1 MAVTA
6 LFPLKAGKRSVSAA
20 LGRTTDYVKNP
31 DKTDGGEWVSAYE
44 CDPLTVDAEFAF
56 SKSQYAKITGRNQG
70 SHDVIAYHLRQA
82 FKPGEIDAE
91 TANEIGYKL
100 ALRLTK
106 GKHAFVCCTHTDR
119 HHLHNH
125 IVFNSTSLDC
135 TRKFRN
141 FKYSYNAIR
150 KISDLLCAEYGL
162 SIVEKPKLSNGRDYG
177 KWLRGTKT
185 KSGRQI
191 LCDIIDNFL
200 SVGLTITELFSRL
213 KEAGCEIKTGKRIS
227 IKPPQSKKFFRL
239 DKLGDDYSYETIL
252 ERLSGKRKVNIETA
266 PKQKPN
272 LLIGIQQKIAEGKGA
287 GYEHWAKIFNLKQL
301 SKTLIFLKEKGID
314 DYDDLVSKSS
324 EMSAQTHELNEK
336 IRGIDSRLK
345 EISELQ
351 KQIGTYSKT
360 KEKYQAW
367 RSIKNKNKAE
377 QFYEIPE
384 NRADI
389 VLHQA
394 AKKFF
399 EEYIEA
405 HADEIIPSIKSLKQ
419 EWAKLK
425 TEKSSLYKD
434 YNKIKVDAKELAV
447 AKQNAEAVL
456 FGQNRENS
464 SQKSVGFERRNLNG
478 FRWKTK
484 AAERSDA

>member
-20 LGRTTDYVKNP
+20 LGRTTDYIKNP
-31 DKTDGGEWVSAYE
+31 EKTDGGEWVSAYE
-44 CDPLTVDAEFAF
+44 CDPLTVYAEFAF

-119 HHLHNH
+119 HHIHNH

-141 FKYSYNAIR
+141 FKYSYTAIR
-150 KISDLLCAEYGL
+150 NISDLLCAEYGL
-162 SIVEKPKLSNGRDYG
+162 SIVANPKLSNGRDYG
-177 KWLRGTKT
+177 KWLRGTKA

-191 LCDIIDNFL
+191 LCEIIDSSI
-200 SVGLTITELFSRL
+200 SVGLTITEFFERL
-213 KEAGCEIKTGKRIS
+213 KQSGCEVKTGKRIS
-227 IKPPQSKKFFRL
+227 IKPPQSKKSFRL
-239 DKLGDDYSYETIL
+239 DKLSEDYSYDAIL
-252 ERLSGKRKVNIETA
+252 ERLSGKRIVTKEIATKA
-266 PKQKPN
+266 KPN
-272 LLIGIQQKIAEGKGA
+272 LLIDIQAKIAEGKGA

-301 SKTLIFLKEKGID
+301 SKTLIFLKEKGIET
-314 DYDDLVSKSS
+314 YEGLVSKSS
-324 EMSAQTHELNEK
+324 EMSAEVNELNKK

-351 KQIGTYSKT
+351 KHIGTYGKT
-360 KEKYQAW
+360 KEKFQAW
-367 RSIKNKNKAE
+367 RNIKNKKKAE
-377 QFYEIPE
+377 EFYEVAE

-389 VLHQA
+389 VLHLA

-399 EEYIEA
+399 NE
-405 HADEIIPSIKSLKQ
+405 HKNLRVDGKIPSIESLRQ

-425 TEKSSLYKD
+425 TEKSLLYKD
-434 YNKIKVDAKELAV
+434 YNQIKSEAKELAV
-447 AKQNAEAVL
+447 ARQNAEAVL
-456 FGQNRENS
+456 FGENREGIP
-464 SQKSVGFERRNLNG
+464 QKSVSFER
-478 FRWKTK
+478 
-484 AAERSDA
+484 

>member
-119 HHLHNH
+119 SHIHNH

-141 FKYSYNAIR
+141 FKYSYTAIR

-162 SIVEKPKLSNGRDYG
+162 SIVENPKLSNGRDYG

-191 LCDIIDNFL
+191 LCDIIDNSL
-200 SVGLTITELFSRL
+200 SVGLTIVEFLERL
-213 KEAGCEIKTGKRIS
+213 KQSGCEIKTGKRIS

-239 DKLGDDYSYETIL
+239 DRLGENYNYDTIL
-252 ERLSGKRKVNIETA
+252 ERLSGKRIETKELA
-266 PKQKPN
+266 PKNKPN
-272 LLIGIQQKIAEGKGA
+272 LLIDIQAKIAEGKGA

-301 SKTLIFLKEKGID
+301 SKTLIFLKEKGIE
-314 DYDDLVSKSS
+314 DYDELVRKSS
-324 EMSAQTHELNEK
+324 EMSAKTNELNIK

-345 EISELQ
+345 EITELQ
-351 KQIGTYSKT
+351 KHIGTYGKT
-360 KEKYQAW
+360 KEKFQAW
-367 RSIKNKNKAE
+367 QSIKNKNKAE
-377 QFYEIPE
+377 EFYEIPE

-399 EEYIEA
+399 
-405 HADEIIPSIKSLKQ
+405 DEHKNLRVDGKLPSINSLRQ
-419 EWAKLK
+419 EWATLK
-425 TEKSSLYKD
+425 SEKSLLYKN
-434 YNKIKVDAKELAV
+434 YNKIKSYAKELAV
-447 AKQNAEAVL
+447 ARQNAEAVL
-456 FGQNRENS
+456 FGENRERVP
-464 SQKSVGFERRNLNG
+464 QKSVGFER
-478 FRWKTK
+478 
-484 AAERSDA
+484 

>member
-20 LGRTTDYVKNP
+20 LGRTTTYVKNP

-141 FKYSYNAIR
+141 FKYSYTAIR
-150 KISDLLCAEYGL
+150 KISDLLCVEYGL
-162 SIVEKPKLSNGRDYG
+162 SIVEHPKLSNGRDYG

-185 KSGRQI
+185 KSGRQN
-191 LCDIIDNFL
+191 LCEIIDSSIF
-200 SVGLTITELFSRL
+200 VGLSITEFFERL
-213 KEAGCEIKTGKRIS
+213 KQAGCEIKAGKRIS

-239 DKLGDDYSYETIL
+239 DKLGEDYSYDAIL
-252 ERLSGKRKVNIETA
+252 ERLSGKRNVATEIV
-266 PKQKPN
+266 PKNKPN
-272 LLIGIQQKIAEGKGA
+272 LLIDIQAKIAEGKGA

-301 SKTLIFLKEKGID
+301 AKTLIFLQEKGIE
-314 DYDDLVSKSS
+314 DYDELVRISS
-324 EMSAQTHELNEK
+324 EMSAKNHELNKK
-336 IRGIDSRLK
+336 ISDIDSRLK
-345 EISELQ
+345 EITELQ
-351 KQIGTYSKT
+351 KHIGTYGKT
-360 KEKYQAW
+360 KEKFQAW
-367 RSIKNKNKAE
+367 RSIKNKKKADE
-377 QFYEIPE
+377 FYETPD

-399 EEYIEA
+399 EEYKDA
-405 HADEIIPSIKSLKQ
+405 HTDEKIPSMKSLKQ
-419 EWAKLK
+419 EWVMLK
-425 TEKSSLYKD
+425 TKKSLLYKD
-434 YNKIKVDAKELAV
+434 YNKIKGDVKELAV
-447 AKQNAEAVL
+447 ARQNAEAVL
-456 FGQNRENS
+456 FGENRERIP
-464 SQKSVGFERRNLNG
+464 QKSVGFER
-478 FRWKTK
+478 
-484 AAERSDA
+484 

>member
-100 ALRLTK
+100 AKRLTK

-141 FKYSYNAIR
+141 FKYSYTAIR

-162 SIVEKPKLSNGRDYG
+162 SIIEHPKLSNGRDYG

-191 LCDIIDNFL
+191 LCDIIDNSI
-200 SVGLTITELFSRL
+200 SVGITLTEFFERL
-213 KEAGCEIKTGKRIS
+213 NQAGCEIKTGKRIS
-227 IKPPQSKKFFRL
+227 IKPPQNKKFFRL
-239 DKLGDDYSYETIL
+239 DRLGEDYSYEAIL
-252 ERLSGKRKVNIETA
+252 ERLSGKRNISVEFATKV
-266 PKQKPN
+266 KPN
-272 LLIGIQQKIAEGKGA
+272 LLIDIQAKIAEGKGA

-301 SKTLIFLKEKGID
+301 AKTLIFLQEKGIES
-314 DYDDLVSKSS
+314 YEDLVRESS
-324 EMSAQTHELNEK
+324 EMSAKKNQLNER
-336 IRGIDSRLK
+336 ISGIDSRLK

-351 KQIGTYSKT
+351 KHIDTYGKT
-360 KEKYQAW
+360 KEKFKMWQ
-367 RSIKNKNKAE
+367 SIKNKQKADE
-377 QFYEIPE
+377 FYEASD

-399 EEYIEA
+399 NE
-405 HADEIIPSIKSLKQ
+405 HKNLRVDGKIPSIESLRQ

-425 TEKSSLYKD
+425 SKKSSLYKD
-434 YNKIKVDAKELAV
+434 YNKIKGDAKELAV
-447 AKQNAEAVL
+447 ARQNAEAVL
-456 FGQNRENS
+456 CGQNRERS
-464 SQKSVGFERRNLNG
+464 PQKSAGFER
-478 FRWKTK
+478 
-484 AAERSDA
+484 

>member
-20 LGRTTDYVKNP
+20 LGRTTTYVKNP
-31 DKTDGGEWVSAYE
+31 EKTDGGEWVSAYE

-91 TANEIGYKL
+91 TANEIGYEL
-100 ALRLTK
+100 AKRLTK

-119 HHLHNH
+119 SHIHNH

-141 FKYSYNAIR
+141 FKYSYSAIR
-150 KISDLLCAEYGL
+150 KITDLLCAENGL
-162 SIVEKPKLSNGRDYG
+162 SIVENPKLSNGRDYG

-191 LCDIIDNFL
+191 LCEIIDNFV
-200 SVGLTITELFSRL
+200 SVGITLTEFFERL
-213 KEAGCEIKTGKRIS
+213 KQAGCEIKTGKRIS

-239 DKLGDDYSYETIL
+239 DKLGEDYSYEAIL
-252 ERLSGKRKVNIETA
+252 ERLSGKRIVTKEIATKV
-266 PKQKPN
+266 KPN
-272 LLIGIQQKIAEGKGA
+272 LLIDIQAKIAEGKGA

-301 SKTLIFLKEKGID
+301 SKTLIFLKEKGIET
-314 DYDDLVSKSS
+314 YEDLVSKSS
-324 EMSAQTHELNEK
+324 EMSAKVNELNTT

-351 KQIGTYSKT
+351 KFIGTYGKT

-367 RSIKNKNKAE
+367 RNIKNKKKAE
-377 QFYEIPE
+377 EFYEVPE

-399 EEYIEA
+399 NE
-405 HADEIIPSIKSLKQ
+405 HKNLRVDGKIPSIKSLKQ

-425 TEKSSLYKD
+425 SEKSSLYKD
-434 YNKIKVDAKELAV
+434 YNKIKGDAKELAV

-456 FGQNRENS
+456 FGENRERIP
-464 SQKSVGFERRNLNG
+464 QKSVGFER
-478 FRWKTK
+478 
-484 AAERSDA
+484 

>member
-1 MAVTA
+1 VAVTA

-31 DKTDGGEWVSAYE
+31 NKTDGGEWVSAYE

-82 FKPGEIDAE
+82 FKPGEIDAA

-141 FKYSYNAIR
+141 FKYSYTAIR

-162 SIVEKPKLSNGRDYG
+162 SIVENPKLSNGRDYG

-191 LCDIIDNFL
+191 LCEIIDASI
-200 SVGLTITELFSRL
+200 SVGITLTEFFDRL
-213 KEAGCEIKTGKRIS
+213 KQAGCEIKTSKRIS
-227 IKPPQSKKFFRL
+227 IKPPQNKTFFRL
-239 DKLGDDYSYETIL
+239 DKLGEDYSYEAIL
-252 ERLSGKRKVNIETA
+252 ERLSGKRNVAIEIKA
-266 PKQKPN
+266 QNKPN
-272 LLIGIQQKIAEGKGA
+272 LLIDIQVKIAEGKGA
-287 GYEHWAKIFNLKQL
+287 GYEHWAKIFNLKEAA
-301 SKTLIFLKEKGID
+301 KTLIFLKEKGIE
-314 DYDDLVSKSS
+314 DYGELVRISS
-324 EMSAQTHELNEK
+324 EMSAKRNELSKK
-336 IRGIDSRLK
+336 ISGIDSRLK

-351 KQIGTYSKT
+351 KQIGTYGKT
-360 KEKYQAW
+360 KEKFQAW
-367 RSIKNKNKAE
+367 RNIKNKKKAE
-377 QFYEIPE
+377 EFYEASE

-399 EEYIEA
+399 EEYKVA
-405 HADEIIPSIKSLKQ
+405 HADEKIPSIKSLQ
-419 EWAKLK
+419 QDWAKLK
-425 TEKSSLYKD
+425 SEKSLLYKD
-434 YNKIKVDAKELAV
+434 YNKIKSEAKELAI
-447 AKQNAEAVL
+447 ARQNAEAVL
-456 FGQNRENS
+456 FGENRERIP
-464 SQKSVGFERRNLNG
+464 QKSVGFER
-478 FRWKTK
+478 
-484 AAERSDA
+484 

>member
-6 LFPLKAGKRSVSAA
+6 LFPLKAGNRSVSAA
-20 LGRTTDYVKNP
+20 LGRTTTYVKNP
-31 DKTDGGEWVSAYE
+31 EKTDGGEWVSAYE
-44 CDPLTVDAEFAF
+44 CDPLTVDSEFAF

-100 ALRLTK
+100 AMRLTK
-106 GKHAFVCCTHTDR
+106 GKYAFVCCTHTDR

-141 FKYSYNAIR
+141 FKYSYSAIR
-150 KISDLLCAEYGL
+150 KISDLLCVENGL
-162 SIVEKPKLSNGRDYG
+162 SIVKNPKLSSGRDYG

-191 LCDIIDNFL
+191 LCDIIDDSI
-200 SVGLTITELFSRL
+200 SVVLTIAEFFERL
-213 KEAGCEIKTGKRIS
+213 KQAGCEIKTGKRIS
-227 IKPPQSKKFFRL
+227 IKPPNSKKFFRL
-239 DKLGDDYSYETIL
+239 DKLGEDYSYDAIL
-252 ERLSGKRKVNIETA
+252 ERLSGKRKVQTEIKPLN
-266 PKQKPN
+266 KPN
-272 LLIGIQQKIAEGKGA
+272 LLIDIQAKIAEGKGA
-287 GYEHWAKIFNLKQL
+287 GYEHWAKIFNLKETA
-301 SKTLIFLKEKGID
+301 KTLIFIKEKGIET
-314 DYDDLVSKSS
+314 YEDLVSKSS
-324 EMSAQTHELNEK
+324 EMTAKANELNKK
-336 IRGIDSRLK
+336 IRGIDIRLK

-351 KQIGTYSKT
+351 KHIGTYGKT

-367 RSIKNKNKAE
+367 RNIKNKQKSDE
-377 QFYEIPE
+377 FYEVPE

-399 EEYIEA
+399 
-405 HADEIIPSIKSLKQ
+405 DEHKNLRVDGKIPNIKSLQQ
-419 EWAKLK
+419 ECAKLK
-425 TEKSSLYKD
+425 AEKSLLYKD
-434 YNKIKVDAKELAV
+434 YNKIKSEAKELAI

-456 FGQNRENS
+456 FEKNRERVP
-464 SQKSVGFERRNLNG
+464 QKSVGFER
-478 FRWKTK
+478 
-484 AAERSDA
+484 

>member
-20 LGRTTDYVKNP
+20 LGRTTTYVKNP

-56 SKSQYAKITGRNQG
+56 AKSQYAKITGRNQG

-100 ALRLTK
+100 AKRLTK

-119 HHLHNH
+119 QHIHNH

-141 FKYSYNAIR
+141 FKYSYTAIR

-162 SIVEKPKLSNGRDYG
+162 SIVEHPKLSNGRDYG

-185 KSGRQI
+185 KSGRQN
-191 LCDIIDNFL
+191 LCDIIDESI

-227 IKPPQSKKFFRL
+227 IKPPQGKRFFQL
-239 DKLGDDYSYETIL
+239 DKLGEDYSYDAIL
-252 ERLSGKRKVNIETA
+252 ERLSGKRKVNIEIA
-266 PKQKPN
+266 PKNKPN
-272 LLIGIQQKIAEGKGA
+272 LLIDIQAKIAEGKSA
-287 GYEHWAKIFNLKQL
+287 GYEQWAKIFNLKQL
-301 SKTLIFLKEKGID
+301 SKTLIFLKEKGIES
-314 DYDDLVSKSS
+314 YDDLVSKSS
-324 EMSAQTHELNEK
+324 EMSAKRDELSEK
-336 IRGIDSRLK
+336 IRGIDNRLK
-345 EISELQ
+345 DITELQ
-351 KQIGTYSKT
+351 KHIGTYGKT

-367 RSIKNKNKAE
+367 RNIKNKQKAE
-377 QFYEIPE
+377 EFYETPE

-399 EEYIEA
+399 NE
-405 HADEIIPSIKSLKQ
+405 HKNLRVDEKIPNIKSLQQ

-425 TEKSSLYKD
+425 VEKSLLYKD
-434 YNKIKVDAKELAV
+434 LNNIKGEAKELAV
-447 AKQNAEAVL
+447 ARQNAEVIL
-456 FGQNRENS
+456 FGDKRERLP
-464 SQKSVGFERRNLNG
+464 QKSVGFER
-478 FRWKTK
+478 
-484 AAERSDA
+484 

>member
-31 DKTDGGEWVSAYE
+31 EKTDGGEWVSAYE

-91 TANEIGYKL
+91 TANEIGYEL
-100 ALRLTK
+100 AKRLTK

-141 FKYSYNAIR
+141 FKYSYTAIR

-162 SIVEKPKLSNGRDYG
+162 SIVEHPKLSNGRDYG

-191 LCDIIDNFL
+191 LCEIIDNSI
-200 SVGLTITELFSRL
+200 SVGITLTEFFERL
-213 KEAGCEIKTGKRIS
+213 KQSGCEIKTGKRIS
-227 IKPPQSKKFFRL
+227 VKPPQSKRFFRL
-239 DKLGDDYSYETIL
+239 DILGEDYSYDAIL
-252 ERLSGKRKVNIETA
+252 ERLSGKRKIKIEIA
-266 PKQKPN
+266 PKNKPN
-272 LLIGIQQKIAEGKGA
+272 LIIDIQAKIAEGKGA

-301 SKTLIFLKEKGID
+301 AKTLIFLQEKGVET
-314 DYDDLVSKSS
+314 YEDLVSKSS
-324 EMSAQTHELNEK
+324 EMSAKVNELNK
-336 IRGIDSRLK
+336 TIHGIDSRLK
-345 EISELQ
+345 EITELQ
-351 KQIGTYSKT
+351 KQIGTYGKT
-360 KEKYQAW
+360 KEKFKAW
-367 RSIKNKNKAE
+367 RNIKNKKKAE
-377 QFYEIPE
+377 DFYEIPE

-399 EEYIEA
+399 NE
-405 HADEIIPSIKSLKQ
+405 HKNLRVDGKIPSIKSLEQ

-425 TEKSSLYKD
+425 SQKSLLYKD
-434 YNKIKVDAKELAV
+434 LNNIKGEAKELVV
-447 AKQNAEAVL
+447 AKQNAEAIL
-456 FGQNRENS
+456 FGKNCEHS
-464 SQKSVGFERRNLNG
+464 PQKSVGFER
-478 FRWKTK
+478 
-484 AAERSDA
+484 